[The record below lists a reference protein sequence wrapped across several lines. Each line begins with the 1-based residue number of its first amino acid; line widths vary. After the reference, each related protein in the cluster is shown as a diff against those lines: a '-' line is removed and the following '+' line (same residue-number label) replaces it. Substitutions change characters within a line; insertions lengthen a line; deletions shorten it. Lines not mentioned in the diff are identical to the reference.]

1 VTKSSTEA
9 ELVAITDCLGD
20 LIFIRNLLL
29 HQGYN
34 VPALFL
40 FQDNKST
47 IALCEKGGA
56 GHRTKHIKIR
66 NFFVKEKLDDGEV
79 TIRWLRTE
87 LMIADVL
94 TKPLQ
99 GVTYKAFADLLTG
112 EMVLDCLISLV

>member
-1 VTKSSTEA
+1 MTRDTISFGYFH
-9 ELVAITDCLGD
+9 INCLGD

-29 HQGYN
+29 DQGYD

-40 FQDNKST
+40 FQDNMST

-66 NFFVKEKLDDGEV
+66 NFFVKERLDEGEV
-79 TIRWLRTE
+79 TIRWLSTE
-87 LMIADVL
+87 LMIADAL

-99 GVTYKAFADLLTG
+99 GVAFRTFTDLLTG
-112 EMVLDCLISLV
+112 EMMLDCLISLV